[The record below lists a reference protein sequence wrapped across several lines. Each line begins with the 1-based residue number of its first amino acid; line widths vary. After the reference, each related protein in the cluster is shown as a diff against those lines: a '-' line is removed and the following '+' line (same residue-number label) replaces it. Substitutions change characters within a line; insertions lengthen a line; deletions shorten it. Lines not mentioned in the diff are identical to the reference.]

1 MPSRPPVLSLGTQTK
16 ILKSVLR
23 WPLQTVERTFTFLGG
38 LLDLFVDK
46 KFSEIG
52 SVEYV
57 REQATYVFFND
68 LLEEMEGNIFWP
80 MK

>member
-1 MPSRPPVLSLGTQTK
+1 MVL
-16 ILKSVLR
+16 
-23 WPLQTVERTFTFLGG
+23 TFLGG